1 MMSKQVELR
10 LTGSGGQGLIL
21 GGIILAD
28 AAILDGKK
36 AIQSQSYGPE
46 ARGGSSKAEVLVSNK
61 EIDFPKVQSTD
72 LLLSLTKVALDK
84 YVDSVE
90 DGGVLLVDSSVE
102 LPKVSEAAKVVQ
114 IPILE
119 TAAEV
124 IGKPMV
130 ANIIAIG
137 AINGLLGLVSK
148 KALETAVLNRVPKGT
163 EELNRKSLQ
172 EGYKLVE
179 NCDVLEDRYALA
191 AV

>member
-1 MMSKQVELR
+1 MSKQVELR

-28 AAILDGKK
+28 AAIIDGKK

-46 ARGGSSKAEVLVSNK
+46 ARGGSSKAEVLISK
-61 EIDFPKVQSTD
+61 EAIDFPKVQSTD

-102 LPKVSEAAKVVQ
+102 LPEVSEAAKVIRV
-114 IPILE
+114 PILK
-119 TAAEV
+119 TAADV

-137 AINGLLGLVSK
+137 AINGLLDIVSR

-179 NCDVLEDRYALA
+179 NCHILDDRYEL
-191 AV
+191 VV